1 MPMLR
6 RLLIC
11 VATRRW
17 AETWAAVY
25 ELGYQAG
32 AYDTKNR
39 CPGLKRLRLVE
50 EEEEARA

>member
-1 MPMLR
+1 MPLLR

-11 VATRRW
+11 VAARRW

-32 AYDTKNR
+32 QYDAEHR
-39 CPGLKRLRLVE
+39 CPGLRRLQLVKDE
-50 EEEEARA
+50 EEVGA